1 MRLSLE
7 KKSQAFGLLTLALS
21 FGALL
26 LEELSAERGA
36 AMLLAYA
43 LPAGW
48 VLLGLSLCRRG
59 DKGMLWLGGA
69 MVGWFVLSR
78 FLLGEH
84 YLETSQEA
92 LGHFVAAYLVALP
105 FAQAWDQEGRRRGL
119 GLICLLCAALTAG
132 LAWLGVAAVMTGRDI
147 SLPALGRC
155 FYVERGRLY
164 VLGYPNLGACAFLLG
179 LICTAYLA
187 LTLRKKGL
195 IPLWLLMALGL
206 WTGIA
211 FTVSR
216 TVMIQCALLAA
227 GAVFLL
233 IWRSPLRSAWLRVL
247 AGMLAAVVVLALGYL
262 SFTWI
267 VDGASQF
274 GAQAA
279 EAAQT
284 GAAAQIASRPLERD
298 LQTMTGRTRAFKGF
312 FDLIR
317 HHPKVLALGV
327 LNKDLV
333 VELNRYIPHQVLAV
347 YYHTHNAFLQTTL
360 HLGLPG
366 LAMALWI
373 TFLCLRSAVRI
384 LLLAPRGRVS
394 AAEGLMPLACLVLLV
409 GTISEVYLFTDCFPI
424 CNYMFL
430 LFLGY
435 ALQTEKCL
443 RAEGQVKK

>member
-21 FGALL
+21 FGVLL
-26 LEELSAERGA
+26 LEALSAERGA

-48 VLLGLSLCRRG
+48 VLLGLSLCRKG

-78 FLLGEH
+78 VLLDEH

-105 FAQAWDQEGRRRGL
+105 FAQVWDQEGRRRGL
-119 GLICLLCAALTAG
+119 GLMCLLCAAMTSL
-132 LAWLGVAAVMTGRDI
+132 LAWLGVGAVMTGRDI

-155 FYVERGRLY
+155 FYVAGGRLY

-187 LTLRKKGL
+187 LTLRRKWL
-195 IPLWLLMALGL
+195 IPLWLLMAVGL

-216 TVMIQCALLAA
+216 TVMIQCALFAA

-233 IWRSPLRSAWLRVL
+233 IWRSPLRPAWLRVL
-247 AGMLAAVVVLALGYL
+247 AGLAAAAVVLALGYQ

-267 VDGASQF
+267 VKGASQF

-279 EAAQT
+279 ETVQT
-284 GAAAQIASRPLERD
+284 GAAEIASRPLERD
-298 LQTMTGRTRAFKGF
+298 LQTMTGRTGAFKGF

-317 HHPKVLALGV
+317 HRPKVLALGV

-333 VELNRYIPHQVLAV
+333 VELNRYIPHQVLAA

-366 LAMALWI
+366 LAMALWL

-409 GTISEVYLFTDCFPI
+409 GTISEVYLFTDCFSI

-435 ALQTEKCL
+435 ALQTEKRL
-443 RAEGQVKK
+443 RAERRVKE